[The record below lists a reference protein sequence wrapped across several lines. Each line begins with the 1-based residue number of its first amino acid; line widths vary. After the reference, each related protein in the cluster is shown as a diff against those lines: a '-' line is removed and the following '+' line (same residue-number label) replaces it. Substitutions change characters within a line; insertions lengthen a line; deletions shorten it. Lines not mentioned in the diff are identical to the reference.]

1 MTPAVSAVR
10 SAAVLPPAFAGR
22 TPRRQRANG
31 IVAGAASLIP
41 QTFAAARDEFLSEL
55 RRVAPSHTGEYKRA
69 LFSPLRYAG
78 GKSLAVGHVVALLPD
93 DLRRLVSPFFGG
105 GSVEIACNRRLNLP
119 VAGYDIF
126 GVLVNYW
133 QTQIARPQQLADALA
148 KFSPD
153 RETYAEVKAAL
164 KAHWD
169 GRKTLRPP
177 DLAAHYYFNH
187 NLSYGPGFL
196 GWPSSV
202 YMNAARYEKM
212 LAGVRGFSA
221 PGLTVDAADFAD
233 VFARHPDD
241 FFYCDPPY
249 LLGDDC
255 GDSRMFRGIYP
266 QRNFPI
272 HHDGFD
278 HRKLRDL
285 LRAHRG
291 GFILS
296 CNDCPTIRR
305 WYDNAEWGGRL
316 TIRFP
321 KWQYTLGQGETRIG
335 ENRLNG
341 GANHVKRSHEIL
353 IFCPPE

>member
-1 MTPAVSAVR
+1 MPAVSAI
-10 SAAVLPPAFAGR
+10 SAVAAPPALPERAKRAANSALFV
-22 TPRRQRANG
+22 PR
-31 IVAGAASLIP
+31 
-41 QTFAAARDEFLSEL
+41 TFAAARDEFLSEI
-55 RRVAPSHTGEYKRA
+55 RRAVPSQTGEYKRA

-78 GKSLAVGHVVALLPD
+78 GKSLAVGYVAAALPD
-93 DLRRLVSPFFGG
+93 NLRRLVSPFFGG
-105 GSVEIACNRRLNLP
+105 GSVEIACNRRLGLP

-133 QTQIARPQQLADALA
+133 QTQIARPQKLAAELA
-148 KFSPD
+148 KFPPT
-153 RETYAEVKAAL
+153 RETYAEVKAEL
-164 KAHWD
+164 KAHWE
-169 GRKTLRPP
+169 GRKTLRPLA
-177 DLAAHYYFNH
+177 LAARYYFNH

-202 YMNAARYEKM
+202 YMDAARYAKM
-212 LAGVRGFSA
+212 LAGVRAFSA
-221 PGLTVDAADFAD
+221 PNLTVAEADFAD

-278 HRKLRDL
+278 HEKLRDL

-291 GFILS
+291 GFVLS
-296 CNDCPTIRR
+296 CNDCPTVRR
-305 WYDNAEWGGRL
+305 WYDNAKWGGRL
-316 TIRFP
+316 RIQFP

-335 ENRLNG
+335 ENRVNG
-341 GANHVKRSHEIL
+341 KANHVKQSHEIL
-353 IFCPPE
+353 VFCPPG